1 MIPMRRSTNLLPTP
15 RNPLEG
21 ARMEAWVAAID
32 DPTEGQLVDPE
43 RIDDA
48 AALLRGHIRYVL
60 WRRRLQLII
69 PLTAAAFLGLGVL
82 LLMIKA
88 PSFLIL
94 GSFAA
99 AVLLFLSQPKTIPVW
114 NGLIA
119 SDARDGSAPQYVS
132 EVTRGRIRYSTIFR
146 SADVLDRYYVATH
159 DPVALWE
166 AAAKEDR
173 RVGMLDRIE
182 SLARYETLSEPRRQE
197 LDRLQRSAEA
207 LVDEIVHTLDPDS
220 VNETAGAARS
230 KAGEAAS

>member
-1 MIPMRRSTNLLPTP
+1 MHRSTNLLPTP

-48 AALLRGHIRYVL
+48 AALLRAYIRSVR

-69 PLTAAAFLGLGVL
+69 PFAAVAFLCLGIL
-82 LLMIKA
+82 LLMLKT
-88 PSFLIL
+88 PSVWFL
-94 GSFAA
+94 GSFGA
-99 AVLLFLSQPKTIPVW
+99 AVLLFLSQPKTIPMW
-114 NGLIA
+114 NGLIVP
-119 SDARDGSAPQYVS
+119 DTRDGSAPQYIR
-132 EVTRGRIRYSTIFR
+132 EVTRGRHRYSTIFR
-146 SADVLDRYYVATH
+146 SADVLNRYYVATH

-182 SLARYETLSEPRRQE
+182 GLERYETLSEPRRQE
-197 LDRLQRSAEA
+197 LDRLKRSAAA

-220 VNETAGAARS
+220 VNDSARSGTAETAS
-230 KAGEAAS
+230 